1 MTEQAVVKHKRKAC
15 LCLGAWEVE
24 RKETIKTN
32 QVSKE
37 GTY

>member
-1 MTEQAVVKHKRKAC
+1 MTEQAVVKHERRAC
-15 LCLGAWEVE
+15 LCLGAWEAE
-24 RKETIKTN
+24 IKETIKTN